1 MDQARPRHDAPLLGP
16 LTAARPSEH
25 RRRWILVRVAL
36 GVLAVAGGAAAWL
49 LLGGDDP
56 RPVTLEEAKERV
68 GGSTLTTAREGEFGP
83 PAAGVYEYQGSGSE
97 HTSFPPL
104 TEAQGP
110 TMPATVTGDG
120 PGCWRF
126 RIDYSSHHWQD
137 WRFCASSTGIATTG
151 GQSFSRRD
159 FPGFQVDN
167 TSTFVCAEPDVVL
180 WVDMQPGDVRP
191 GRCTGTSTAVDGS
204 TTSAGST
211 TFLGDELVQVEGR
224 AVLARRLRYER
235 TLSGAQEGTEV
246 ADWWVD
252 PWTMLPL
259 RHQHQIDLDTRVG
272 SLTVSYREES
282 TFELTS
288 PTPR

>member
-1 MDQARPRHDAPLLGP
+1 MSIDPPTPPGRR
-16 LTAARPSEH
+16 SH
-25 RRRWILVRVAL
+25 RRRWILALLVL
-36 GVLAVAGGAAAWL
+36 GVLAGAGGVGAWV
-49 LLGGDDP
+49 LLGGGDP
-56 RPVTLEEAKERV
+56 RPVTLEEAKERA
-68 GGSTLTTAREGEFGP
+68 GGSTLTTAPEGEFGP
-83 PAAGVYEYQGSGSE
+83 PAAGVYEYRGTGSE

-110 TMPATVTGDG
+110 TMPATVKGDG

-137 WRFCASSTGIATTG
+137 WRFCASPAGIATTG
-151 GQSFSRRD
+151 GQTFSRRD

-167 TSTFVCAEPDVVL
+167 TSTFTCAEPDVLL
-180 WVDMQPGDVRP
+180 WPDMQAGDVRP
-191 GRCTGTSTAVDGS
+191 GLCTGTSTAVGGS

-211 TFLGDELVQVEGR
+211 TYVGDEPIDVAGR
-224 AVLARRLRYER
+224 EVLARHLRYDR
-235 TLSGAQEGTEV
+235 TLSGAQDGTEV

-259 RHQHQIDLDTRVG
+259 RHQHQIQLETKVG
-272 SLTVSYREES
+272 ALTVDYREDS

-288 PTPR
+288 RTPR